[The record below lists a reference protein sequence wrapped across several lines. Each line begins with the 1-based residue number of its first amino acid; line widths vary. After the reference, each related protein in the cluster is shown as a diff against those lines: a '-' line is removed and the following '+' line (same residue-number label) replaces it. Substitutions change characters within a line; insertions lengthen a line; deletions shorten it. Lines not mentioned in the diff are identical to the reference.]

1 MITAFLLQIA
11 ALIRQDLTADSRL
24 HTELAEL
31 PVRVAFLDPEPEG
44 DHITLTAEG
53 AENLIPGEHLYRV
66 TATLAI
72 VVYANSRTAAR
83 ARALLAAAGGCV
95 LRTLSYGWHD
105 RSLPEL
111 AAHVYSLD
119 PELEPLQ
126 TVGSAYETRLAITAN
141 VHFYPT
147 APPCVG

>member
-1 MITAFLLQIA
+1 MITAFLQYLA
-11 ALIRQDLTADSRL
+11 TLLRQDLTADSRL
-24 HTELAEL
+24 LPELAEL

-44 DHITLTAEG
+44 DHVTLTAEG
-53 AENLIPGEHLYRV
+53 ADRLIDGEHIYRV
-66 TATLAI
+66 TATLAV
-72 VVYANSRTAAR
+72 VVYANSRTAESAR
-83 ARALLAAAGGCV
+83 ELLTAAGGCV

-105 RSLPEL
+105 RRLPQL
-111 AAHVYSLD
+111 AAHVYSLE